1 MKKDFIKRVI
11 EKIDYFP
18 EPVISSNIEGNPKI
32 TSKTGAFFSI
42 ILIAILVSY
51 AGVRFQTMI

>member
-1 MKKDFIKRVI
+1 MKKGFIKRI
-11 EKIDYFP
+11 TEKIDIFP

-32 TSKTGAFFSI
+32 PSKTGAFFSI

-51 AGVRFQTMI
+51 AGVRFQTMM